1 MHKPHK
7 SHFNIVLRLLRY
19 LKSNIGKGVYVNRTR
34 KLGRVGFVD
43 VWMLTKINVFTLV
56 DL

>member
-7 SHFNIVLRLLRY
+7 SHFNIALRLLRY
-19 LKSNIGKGVYVNRTR
+19 LKSNLGKGVYVNRTR